1 MYKNYIFDLY
11 GTLVDINTDE
21 DSILLWEKLSLFYAF
36 NGAYIKK
43 EDLKSLYTML
53 VKKELSLV
61 QNTKY
66 PDIKLEEIFIK
77 IYSYKGV
84 MASCELG
91 AQTACIFRILSI
103 KYIKLYD
110 GVIEFLNLLKSK
122 NKKIYLLTNAQKV
135 FTEKEIILLDIYN
148 YFDGI
153 HYSSDFGACK
163 PDYNFYNNLIETY
176 NLDINESIMIG
187 NDYICDIKGAQ
198 EIGLDT
204 LYFHS
209 NLSPEHPK
217 DFKAI
222 YKILDGNF
230 KKIIKLI
237 LQ

>member
-21 DSILLWEKLSLFYAF
+21 DSILLWEKLSLYYAF

-61 QNTKY
+61 QNTEY

-84 MASCELG
+84 MASYELG
-91 AQTACIFRILSI
+91 AQTACVFRILSI

-110 GVIEFLNLLKSK
+110 GVIEFLNLLKLK

-135 FTEKEIILLDIYN
+135 FTGKEIIMLDIYK

-153 HYSSDFGACK
+153 HYSSDLGTCK

-209 NLSPEHPK
+209 NLSLEYPK

-222 YKILDGNF
+222 YKVLDGDF
-230 KKIIKLI
+230 RKIIKLI